1 MNVFSRSLHDRKA
14 GCCVTEK
21 NGSITTVYTPQ
32 KQPSEAK
39 ETNGSKAPERCW
51 SQANEL
57 LFHSYGSGYTF
68 FNGIPERHDLLAM
81 FGS

>member
-1 MNVFSRSLHDRKA
+1 
-14 GCCVTEK
+14 VTEK

-51 SQANEL
+51 SGHLAHRQMSFYFILMAVAT
-57 LFHSYGSGYTF
+57 LFF
-68 FNGIPERHDLLAM
+68 
-81 FGS
+81 